1 LNLKDIGVKSK
12 ERDYFILSKGH
23 DVPALYSVLANLGII
38 DLQRLENHCSVN
50 DNIYWHPNISIPGV
64 EFHSGSLGHGLSV
77 AMGIAY
83 YHKINKMNNKIVVMM
98 GDGELN
104 EGSVWE
110 GFLVASAKNLNN
122 LTVIIDRN
130 EFQANLKTEDL
141 IPLEPIDNKIKSFG
155 WNVRRINGHKFDEIN
170 RAFSNISNKKK
181 PTAIIA
187 DTVLG
192 KGLPSL
198 ERDPAR
204 AFYKES
210 DVLILDEATSALDD
224 ETELAVMDAIE
235 GFGGELT
242 VIIIAHR
249 LTTLKS
255 CDKIVKFGKNYAT
268 QILSYDEVMKSNKNK
283 GDIYV
288 E

>member
-1 LNLKDIGVKSK
+1 MLNNKIYEFEHFALKCREDIIKMSARGGCFIGASLSCVDLIVYLYKNLLNLKDIGVKSK

-64 EFHSGSLGHGLSV
+64 EFHSGSLGHGLSI

-110 GFLVASAKNLNN
+110 GFLIASAKNLNN

-141 IPLEPIDNKIKSFG
+141 IPLEPIENKIKSFG

-187 DTVLG
+187 DTVRG

-204 AFYKES
+204 WF
-210 DVLILDEATSALDD
+210 VHFTDD
-224 ETELAVMDAIE
+224 EVVELID
-235 GFGGELT
+235 EL
-242 VIIIAHR
+242 H
-249 LTTLKS
+249 
-255 CDKIVKFGKNYAT
+255 GKKVAK
-268 QILSYDEVMKSNKNK
+268 LESEKLFVR
-283 GDIYV
+283 
-288 E
+288 

>member
-1 LNLKDIGVKSK
+1 MLNNKIYEFEHFALKCRKDIIKMSARGGCFIGASLSCVDLIVYLYKNLLNLKDIGVKSK

-110 GFLVASAKNLNN
+110 GFL
-122 LTVIIDRN
+122 
-130 EFQANLKTEDL
+130 
-141 IPLEPIDNKIKSFG
+141 
-155 WNVRRINGHKFDEIN
+155 
-170 RAFSNISNKKK
+170 
-181 PTAIIA
+181 
-187 DTVLG
+187 
-192 KGLPSL
+192 
-198 ERDPAR
+198 
-204 AFYKES
+204 
-210 DVLILDEATSALDD
+210 
-224 ETELAVMDAIE
+224 
-235 GFGGELT
+235 
-242 VIIIAHR
+242 
-249 LTTLKS
+249 
-255 CDKIVKFGKNYAT
+255 
-268 QILSYDEVMKSNKNK
+268 
-283 GDIYV
+283 
-288 E
+288 

>member
-1 LNLKDIGVKSK
+1 MLNNKIYEFEHFALKCKEDIIKMSARGGCFIGASLSCVDLIVYLYKNLLNLKDIGVKSK

-64 EFHSGSLGHGLSV
+64 EFHSGSLGHGLSI

-83 YHKINKMNNKIVVMM
+83 YHKINKMNNKIVVML

-110 GFLVASAKNLNN
+110 GFLIASAKNLNN

-141 IPLEPIDNKIKSFG
+141 IPLEPIENKIKSFG

-187 DTVLG
+187 DTVRG

-204 AFYKES
+204 WF
-210 DVLILDEATSALDD
+210 VHFTDD
-224 ETELAVMDAIE
+224 EVVELID
-235 GFGGELT
+235 EL
-242 VIIIAHR
+242 H
-249 LTTLKS
+249 
-255 CDKIVKFGKNYAT
+255 GKKVAK
-268 QILSYDEVMKSNKNK
+268 LESEKLFVR
-283 GDIYV
+283 
-288 E
+288 

>member
-1 LNLKDIGVKSK
+1 MLNNKIYELEHFALKCREDIIKMSTRGGCFIGASLSCVDLIVYLYKKLLNLKDIDVKSK
-12 ERDYFILSKGH
+12 KRDYFILSKGH

-50 DNIYWHPNISIPGV
+50 DNIYWHPNINIPGV

-83 YHKINKMNNKIVVMM
+83 YHKIKKMNNKIVVML

-104 EGSVWE
+104 EGSIWE

-141 IPLEPIDNKIKSFG
+141 IPLEPIEDKIKSFN
-155 WNVRRINGHKFDEIN
+155 WNVRRINGHKFDEIDK
-170 RAFSNISNKKK
+170 AFSNISNNKK

-187 DTVLG
+187 DTVRG

-198 ERDPAR
+198 ERDGTR
-204 AFYKES
+204 WFVHFT
-210 DVLILDEATSALDD
+210 DDEASQLIDELNGIKSAN
-224 ETELAVMDAIE
+224 
-235 GFGGELT
+235 
-242 VIIIAHR
+242 
-249 LTTLKS
+249 LKS
-255 CDKIVKFGKNYAT
+255 EKMFVR
-268 QILSYDEVMKSNKNK
+268 
-283 GDIYV
+283 
-288 E
+288 